1 MENRLLKHIDH
12 LIDRYPKLVVCKE
25 DIIKAYQLL
34 EEAYGMGR
42 KLLVSGNG
50 GSASDSEHIVG
61 ELMKEF
67 KLKRNVYGRTNI
79 TESADFS
86 AVGERMEEIDPEMG
100 AVLRENLQ
108 GALPA
113 ICLTGHSALTTA
125 FMNDAN
131 ADLVFAQQ
139 VNGYGKPGDVYLGIS
154 TSGNS
159 KNVLYAAVTA
169 KSKGLKVIGLTG
181 AKESKLMKFAD
192 VCIRVPETET
202 YKIQEL
208 HLPVYHCLCL
218 MLEERFFA
226 LC

>member
-1 MENRLLKHIDH
+1 MGNKKAHHINY
-12 LIDRYPKLVVCKE
+12 LIDRYPRLDVCRE
-25 DIIKAYQLL
+25 DVLKAYELL
-34 EEAYGMGR
+34 EAAYSSGC
-42 KLLVSGNG
+42 KLLVCGNG

-67 KLKRNVYGRTNI
+67 KLKRNVY
-79 TESADFS
+79 SDQA
-86 AVGERMEEIDPEMG
+86 AALKEIDPELG
-100 AVLRENLQ
+100 QVLADNLQ

-113 ICLTGHSALTTA
+113 ICLTGHSSLTTA

-139 VNGYGKPGDVYLGIS
+139 VNGYGKPGDVFLGIS

-159 KNVLYAAVTA
+159 KNVLYAAVNA
-169 KSKGLKVIGLTG
+169 KAKGLKVIGLTG
-181 AKESKLMKFAD
+181 AKENKLMKYAD

-218 MLEERFFA
+218 MLEEKFFGSK
-226 LC
+226 